1 MDICETNVHSECCRL
16 TASSCRRTA
25 SSFLEGD
32 RGSSHPRVPLEL
44 WGYGWSTCPCS
55 YELRAS
61 TQALVKLIHVLSFW
75 KVLGLWEVTQLVV
88 AWLGVEQRPG
98 SCSGRVKCRLKERR
112 RDMVRQ
118 VHSLA
123 RLCPQPMSD
132 TGQVPPACACISP
145 SLTHKSSGRCEL
157 LKL

>member
-1 MDICETNVHSECCRL
+1 M
-16 TASSCRRTA
+16 SS
-25 SSFLEGD
+25 
-32 RGSSHPRVPLEL
+32 GS
-44 WGYGWSTCPCS
+44 T
-55 YELRAS
+55 

-132 TGQVPPACACISP
+132 TGQVPPRSVPAYHHP
-145 SLTHKSSGRCEL
+145 HHKVIRQM
-157 LKL
+157 